1 LAGGDGIH
9 PWAPEN
15 LRKSVII
22 LDWFFTMN

>member
-22 LDWFFTMN
+22 LDWFL